1 ALDCGGGTVIE
12 IRDAIRTRRLVL
24 RPFEA
29 ADEDDMY
36 AFESLPEV
44 ARYLYNGPRSRAENA
59 AELAR
64 RQKLTVLRDEGDAL
78 VLAVEADGR
87 VIGYVLLEWL
97 SERHRQGEFG
107 FVFHPGY
114 HGQGYASEA
123 AVEMLRIGFEELG
136 LHRVIGRCDPRN
148 EGSWRLMERLGM
160 RREAYFVESEIF
172 KGEWGSELHYALL
185 ATEWRASRWA
195 TAPEV

>member
-1 ALDCGGGTVIE
+1 MIE
-12 IRDAIRTRRLVL
+12 IREALTTRRLVL
-24 RPFEA
+24 RPFQA

-44 ARYLYNGPRSRAENA
+44 ARYLYNNPRSRAETA

-64 RQKLTVLRDEGDAL
+64 RQGQTALREEGDTL

-97 SERHRQGEFG
+97 SRRHRQGEFG
-107 FVFHPGY
+107 FVFHPGSQ
-114 HGQGYASEA
+114 GRGYASEA
-123 AVEMLRIGFEELG
+123 AVEMLRLGFEELG

-160 RREAYFVESEIF
+160 RREAHFVESEIF
-172 KGEWGSELHYALL
+172 KDEWGSELHYAML
-185 ATEWRASRWA
+185 ASEWRASRWA
-195 TAPEV
+195 TAPAG